1 MGGIVVIYFDEAGNS
16 GCLTKSGKVS
26 YRGDDQ
32 PLYALAAVMPGYED
46 SDLFNHYREFKAR
59 WSPEEGEI
67 KGSDLLTRRNN
78 DALEDFIERFVGKCP
93 VWLCVYSKD
102 FYLATALMQ
111 SALGPDAK
119 SVFPFE
125 YYSEASDLALFG
137 REVIDAYAE
146 YSNNP
151 TEEASEKLVRN
162 LLDGGIIRK
171 AGLFWTYLEQVASA
185 GSLSTAFDRGIASGG
200 YEKPAYQNLVNLSA
214 FGELMLAIKLDG
226 SLNNGEIKVVH
237 DHIIEFEE
245 EYIAAFR
252 AVGVNI
258 QLKFGDSSS
267 DLGIQ
272 LADNMASIVFGAAK
286 RVLKA
291 SKDRRQWA
299 TDNDWAFRLW
309 SRLFLGIGPSRF
321 KLVVPLQEQAFF
333 YTIAEMYRD
342 TFPEKLRNGFVFNGL
357 YKEWL
362 RFVCDTQL
370 DLVAEYDA
378 EATSSL
384 LMR

>member
-1 MGGIVVIYFDEAGNS
+1 MVIYLDEAGNS
-16 GCLTKSGKVS
+16 GCLTKGGKVS

-32 PLYALAAVMPGYED
+32 PLYVLAAVMPGNQE
-46 SDLFNHYREFKAR
+46 SDLNNRYHKFKAR
-59 WSPEEGEI
+59 WGVEEGEV

-78 DALEDFIERFVGKCP
+78 DALEDFIEEFIGKCNIWP
-93 VWLCVYSKD
+93 CVYSKD

-137 REVIDAYAE
+137 REAIDAYAE

-151 TEEASEKLVRN
+151 TEEEAEKLVRN
-162 LLDGGIIRK
+162 LLYGGAIRK
-171 AGLFWTYLEQVASA
+171 KGLFWTYLERVASA
-185 GSLSTAFDRGIASGG
+185 GSFSTAFDRGITSGD
-200 YEKPAYQNLVNLSA
+200 YEKPAYQNLVNLVA
-214 FGELMLAIKLDG
+214 FGELMLAIKLDSG
-226 SLNNGEIKVVH
+226 LSNEEIEVVH
-237 DHIIEFEE
+237 DHIIEFEG
-245 EYIAAFR
+245 EYIAALSEAGIDIR
-252 AVGVNI
+252 
-258 QLKFGDSSS
+258 LTFGDSSN

-291 SKDRRQWA
+291 FRGRGPWA

-321 KLVVPLQEQAFF
+321 KLVVPLQEQALFF
-333 YTIAEMYRD
+333 TIAEMYQD
-342 TFPEKLRNGFVFNGL
+342 AFPETQRNTLVFNAL

-362 RFVCDTQL
+362 NYVCDDQF

-378 EATSSL
+378 EATDSL